1 MNAYKSQA
9 RRRTL
14 RNREIRRN
22 WDMYLLILI
31 PFVSLLLFNYVPMAG
46 VALAFKDYKIFKGFA
61 GSECQTTDKPLRLC
75 VNAGVRYIRAW
86 SKEATSLLMFCT
98 AAVRKHCSRMFR
110 IPSMRA

>member
-61 GSECQTTDKPLRLC
+61 GSEWVGMEQFIKLFRPLTNPC
-75 VNAGVRYIRAW
+75 VCV
-86 SKEATSLLMFCT
+86 
-98 AAVRKHCSRMFR
+98 
-110 IPSMRA
+110 

>member
-1 MNAYKSQA
+1 MA
-9 RRRTL
+9 RGGRGERRDAQYPSRKPALT
-14 RNREIRRN
+14 
-22 WDMYLLILI
+22 
-31 PFVSLLLFNYVPMAG
+31 AG
-46 VALAFKDYKIFKGFA
+46 DVLAFLGKSGPLWRAAKVVPRMEVRPLMGRT
-61 GSECQTTDKPLRLC
+61 QTTDKPLRLC